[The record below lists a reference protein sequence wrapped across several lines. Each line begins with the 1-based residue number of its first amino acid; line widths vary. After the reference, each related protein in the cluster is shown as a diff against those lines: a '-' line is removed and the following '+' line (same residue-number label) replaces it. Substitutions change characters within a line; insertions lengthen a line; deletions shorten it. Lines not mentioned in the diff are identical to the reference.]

1 MIDSYIVPPLINTGK
16 VPEDIITKKMN
27 RKLNISLIFNDPV
40 QYAKGTVYEGTGVN
54 LDDVP
59 EEIDMSEYGVLDE
72 VRSVERALAPLE
84 HNTKVVPVALD
95 INKLIDELN
104 ENRPDII
111 FNLCESVDGD
121 PTQEM
126 NIAGLFELMKIPYT
140 GCRAFTLGL
149 ALNKPLVKSILRQ
162 NGIPTARHFVAEA
175 LSNISLNGHR
185 FPMIVKPS
193 REDASIGIT
202 NESVVTNLTDLKR
215 RIEYVLEEHKQPA
228 LVEEYIDGREINVSV
243 VGNDLPGGMAGELIT
258 FPISEIDFSGLP
270 EDYPKIVSYN
280 SKWMYKTV
288 EFAKTKAVCP
298 AQNLTDNEVKTIQ
311 ETAKKVYRLLGAAD
325 YARVDMRF
333 KDGVAYVL
341 ELNPNPDIA
350 SDVPEDTGFTRSA
363 KAYGW
368 EYSHLIQQIIK
379 YALKRWGVA

>member
-1 MIDSYIVPPLINTGK
+1 MINSYILPLLNGTRE
-16 VPEDIITKKMN
+16 VSEDIIVKSMN

-40 QYAKGTVYEGTGVN
+40 QYAKGVVYEGTGID

-59 EEIDMSEYGVLDE
+59 QEIDMSEYGVLDE
-72 VRSVERALAPLE
+72 VRSVERALTPLE
-84 HNTKVVPVALD
+84 HNTKIVPVALD
-95 INKLIDELN
+95 INKLINELN

-121 PTQEM
+121 PAQEM

-149 ALNKPLVKSILRQ
+149 ALNKPLVKSILNQ
-162 NGIPTARHFVAEA
+162 NSIPTAKHFVTAVS
-175 LSNISLNGHR
+175 SNINLNGHK
-185 FPMIVKPS
+185 FPLIVKPS
-193 REDASIGIT
+193 REDASIGIQ
-202 NESVVTNLTDLKR
+202 NESVVTNLADLKR
-215 RIEYVLEEHKQPA
+215 RIEYVLDEHKQPA

-243 VGNDLPGGMAGELIT
+243 VGNDLPDGKAGELIT

-270 EDYPKIVSYN
+270 KDYPKIVSYN
-280 SKWMYKTV
+280 SKWMFKTV
-288 EFAKTKAVCP
+288 EFANSKAVCP
-298 AQNLTDNEVKTIQ
+298 AQNLTDKEVKTIQ

-368 EYSHLIQQIIK
+368 EYSYLIQQVIK
-379 YALKRWGVA
+379 FALKRWNVI

>member
-1 MIDSYIVPPLINTGK
+1 MKN
-16 VPEDIITKKMN
+16 
-27 RKLNISLIFNDPV
+27 KLNISLIFNDPV
-40 QYAKGTVYEGTGVN
+40 QYAAGPIYEGTGVD

-59 EEIDMSEYGVLDE
+59 EAIDMSEYGVLDE
-72 VRSVERALAPLE
+72 VKSVERALTPLE
-84 HNTKVVPVALD
+84 HNTRIVPVALD
-95 INKLIDELN
+95 INKLITELN

-126 NIAGLFELMKIPYT
+126 NIAGLFELLKIPYT
-140 GCRAFTLGL
+140 GSRAFSLGL
-149 ALNKPLVKSILRQ
+149 ALNKPLVKTILNQ
-162 NGIPTARHFVAEA
+162 NGIPTAKHFVTAT
-175 LSNISLNGHR
+175 SNIHLNGHM

-202 NESVVTNLTDLKR
+202 NESVVTNEADLKR
-215 RIEYVLEEHKQPA
+215 RIEYVLDEHKQPA

-243 VGNDLPGGMAGELIT
+243 VGNDELIT
-258 FPISEIDFSGLP
+258 FPISEINFTGLP
-270 EDYPKIVSYN
+270 EDYPKIISYN

-288 EFAKTKAVCP
+288 EFANTKAVCP
-298 AQNLTDNEVKTIQ
+298 AQNLSKKEEETIL

-325 YARVDMRF
+325 YARVDMRV
-333 KDGVAYVL
+333 KNGIAYVL

-363 KAYGW
+363 KAHGW
-368 EYSHLIQQIIK
+368 EYSYLIQQVIK
-379 YALKRWGVA
+379 FALKRWGVA